1 MSSSP
6 SSHAGPAFTAA
17 APVRLDL
24 AGGWTDVPPFSARE
38 GGVVITAAIR
48 LFARAEVRLG
58 GSGFRLV
65 SEDLHDELEVSDS
78 TGLVNDGRLGLLKAG
93 LRMLPVG
100 ACTLT
105 TRSDAPPGS
114 GLGSSGALDVAL
126 VAALSAAR
134 GESPDPVDI
143 AERACHLESVE
154 AGIPGGRQDQFASS
168 HGGFLRLDFK
178 DPDAEVRR
186 LKLDPEFTD
195 DLARRTL
202 LCYTSASRFSGT
214 TIERVMQAYERGEPT
229 VVRALQGL
237 RDVAEAME
245 TALASG
251 DVSRV
256 GQLLSENWAH
266 QQALDPRMRTDEMAH
281 LERTVIAAGALGGKA
296 AGSGAGGCMFFLGPD
311 DPGPA
316 IEAARGC
323 GVSLLPVRWAMYG
336 VRPC

>member
-1 MSSSP
+1 MSSD
-6 SSHAGPAFTAA
+6 SSSDTRPAFSAA

-48 LFARAEVRLG
+48 LFARSEVRLG

-65 SEDLHDELEVSDS
+65 SEDLNDELELRDS
-78 TGLVNDGRLGLLKAG
+78 AGLVSDGRLGLLKAG

-114 GLGSSGALDVAL
+114 GLGSSGALAVAL

-154 AGIPGGRQDQFASS
+154 ARIPGGRQDQFASS
-168 HGGFLRLDFK
+168 HGGFLRLNFK

-186 LKLDPEFTD
+186 LKLDSQFAD
-195 DLARRTL
+195 DLARRIL

-214 TIERVMQAYERGEPT
+214 TIDRVMRAYERGEPA
-229 VVRALQGL
+229 VARALHGL
-237 RDVAEAME
+237 RDVAEMME
-245 TALASG
+245 TAL
-251 DVSRV
+251 VSADAAAV
-256 GQLLSENWAH
+256 GRLLSENWAH
-266 QQALDPRMRTDEMAH
+266 QQALDPHMRTEEMAR
-281 LERTVIAAGALGGKA
+281 LEHAVRGAGALGGKA

-311 DPGPA
+311 DPGA
-316 IEAARGC
+316 VIEAALGC
-323 GVSLLPVRWAMYG
+323 GVVLLPVRWALYG